1 MGGLWT
7 IVGLGLVIAGLL
19 MASGAFLYTA
29 WGREFRARASA
40 ASQEHAPAAVDSMVP
55 SEHKDTA
62 SDHSDLLIGRTLIT
76 AQKNADDLER
86 AAQARANE
94 IVANAEA
101 IANNVLQSAR
111 DEAARILQKTRDE
124 TEAVVGAARQKA
136 TAWLTVLEAEAEQM
150 VLHAC
155 GVFREAQ
162 RSVEQAV
169 KFFPSN
175 LEHRAAEWTNGMHG
189 APDSSVPPSIG
200 TVLTSPPHTGDL
212 TRSFALTDL
221 VTGTRDSS
229 SVINP
234 LSKTAEHQHEAAQK
248 L

>member
-7 IVGLGLVIAGLL
+7 VIGFGLIIAGLL
-19 MASGAFLYTA
+19 MASGAFLYTV
-29 WGREFRARASA
+29 WGREFLARA
-40 ASQEHAPAAVDSMVP
+40 ASQEHAPAAVNSMMP
-55 SEHKDTA
+55 SKHKDSA

-94 IVANAEA
+94 VVADAEA

-111 DEAARILQKTRDE
+111 DEAAQILQKTRDE
-124 TEAVVGAARQKA
+124 AEVVMGAARQKA

-150 VLHAC
+150 VLHAY
-155 GVFREAQ
+155 GAFREAQ

-169 KFFPSN
+169 KVFPSS
-175 LEHRAAEWTNGMHG
+175 LEHHAAEWTRGVPHS
-189 APDSSVPPSIG
+189 AQDSSIPPSIQ
-200 TVLTSPPHTGDL
+200 TVLTSPPDTGDL

-221 VTGTRDSS
+221 VTGTLDSS

-234 LSKTAEHQHEAAQK
+234 LSGNGKHQHDQ
-248 L
+248 

>member
-7 IVGLGLVIAGLL
+7 VVGLGLVIAGLL
-19 MASGAFLYTA
+19 MASGAFLYTV

-40 ASQEHAPAAVDSMVP
+40 ASQGHAPAAVNSMVP
-55 SEHKDTA
+55 SEQKDTA

-111 DEAARILQKTRDE
+111 DEAAQILQKTRDE

-150 VLHAC
+150 VLHAY
-155 GVFREAQ
+155 GAFREAQ

-169 KFFPSN
+169 KVFPSN
-175 LEHRAAEWTNGMHG
+175 LEQRAAEWTNGVPHG
-189 APDSSVPPSIG
+189 AQASSVPPSIE

-212 TRSFALTDL
+212 TRSFALMHL
-221 VTGTRDSS
+221 VTGTRDS

-234 LSKTAEHQHEAAQK
+234 LSKTAEHEHEAAQK
-248 L
+248 P